1 LIAVHFIDSSTF
13 QNTNVLD
20 FIDSSTFQ
28 NTNVLDFTDS
38 STFKNTNVLDFI
50 DSSTFQNM
58 NVLDFI
64 YTHSIYQ
71 GLLNVSILPFINQ
84 YLPKTRALI
93 RTFLHNRILI
103 KKNFSLLVYE
113 V

>member
-1 LIAVHFIDSSTF
+1 M
-13 QNTNVLD
+13 NVLD

-28 NTNVLDFTDS
+28 NMNVLH
-38 STFKNTNVLDFI
+38 FI

-71 GLLNVSILPFINQ
+71 GPFEC
-84 YLPKTRALI
+84 K
-93 RTFLHNRILI
+93 H
-103 KKNFSLLVYE
+103 LVLY
-113 V
+113 

>member
-1 LIAVHFIDSSTF
+1 MTII
-13 QNTNVLD
+13 VLD

-28 NTNVLDFTDS
+28 NMNILDFIDS
-38 STFKNTNVLDFI
+38 STFHNTNVLDFI

-58 NVLDFI
+58 KMLDFV

-71 GLLNVSILPFINQ
+71 GHLNVKILPFINQ
-84 YLPKTRALI
+84 CLPNTCAHF

-103 KKNFSLLVYE
+103 KKKITVH